1 MRASNPVNC
10 MRASRRIDSDKF
22 KQAGFGYTLIAPQV
36 IGFAVF
42 VAYPLV
48 EVFRLSL
55 HRVNALTG
63 EEAFIGFDNFAR
75 MISEPDTPRILLN
88 TLFLAVLLSVSETVF
103 ALALAVLLNQKLP
116 GINFFRAAIF
126 VPALVTM
133 VAWTIVWGF
142 MLQPEGLLDWVGSL
156 AGLGPVE
163 WLRTDWLTLAILA
176 LVQMLKN
183 IGLYMMIFLAA
194 LQSVPSDLLDASKV
208 DGANSWRSFR
218 HIVIPQ
224 ISPTILMVFMLTVVG
239 AFKVFDVIYILTR
252 GGPGA
257 STTVLSYA
265 VYKAFAQNDIGY
277 ASAFGVFLFLLIV
290 VISAG
295 IWQLRKRFVYHESE

>member
-1 MRASNPVNC
+1 MRANH
-10 MRASRRIDSDKF
+10 RARSENYR
-22 KQAGFGYTLIAPQV
+22 QASFGSILIAPQV
-36 IGFAVF
+36 IGFALF
-42 VAYPLV
+42 VAYPLF

-55 HRVNALTG
+55 HRVNSLTG
-63 EEAFIGFDNFAR
+63 EETFIGLDNFAK
-75 MISEPDTPRILLN
+75 MAADPETARILIN
-88 TLFLAVLLSVSETVF
+88 TLFLAVILSVSETVI
-103 ALALAVLLNQKLP
+103 ALALAVLLNQRLP

-142 MLQPEGLLDWVGSL
+142 ILQPDGLLDWVWSL
-156 AGLGPVE
+156 AGLSPVD
-163 WLRTDWLTLAILA
+163 WLRTDWLSLAILA

-183 IGLYMMIFLAA
+183 VGLYMMIFLAA
-194 LQSVPSDLLDASKV
+194 LQSVPAELVDASKV

-224 ISPTILMVFMLTVVG
+224 ISPAILMVFMLTIVG

-252 GGPGA
+252 GGPGV

-277 ASAFGVFLFLLIV
+277 ASAYGVVLFILIV
-290 VISAG
+290 VISAA
-295 IWQLRKRFVYHESE
+295 IWQLRKRFVFHESE